1 MTFSRGLGTCTL
13 QLKSL
18 SSCKTLLK
26 LWALIVST
34 LIMLLSWEMLSSFVS
49 LDQLP
54 FFSAGWKLLIS
65 LVCVAYL
72 GFGVLGGGSRM
83 CDGEVSWRSQFLKP
97 VLVWQCRGTA
107 HWIMFSALTTAPAW
121 RGQELERKGQ
131 TGPGNEPQWLEGK
144 AKLRDCHLSALTLK
158 VKGQARCEQHR
169 PLQHTPP
176 SALLLSSRAL
186 KPEKS
191 SALGGYTFS
200 HPKM

>member
-1 MTFSRGLGTCTL
+1 
-13 QLKSL
+13 
-18 SSCKTLLK
+18 
-26 LWALIVST
+26 
-34 LIMLLSWEMLSSFVS
+34 MLSSSVVS

-54 FFSAGWKLLIS
+54 FFFSGWKPLIS
-65 LVCVAYL
+65 LVCVAHL

-83 CDGEVSWRSQFLKP
+83 YDGEVTWRSQFLKP
-97 VLVWQCRGTA
+97 VLVWQCCGRA
-107 HWIMFSALTTAPAW
+107 HWITFSALTTAPAW
-121 RGQELERKGQ
+121 CGQELEWKGQ

-158 VKGQARCEQHR
+158 VKGQVRCEQHS

-176 SALLLSSRAL
+176 SALLFSSPAL

-191 SALGGYTFS
+191 SALGGYMVS